1 MQLTNITNPTF
12 DYMGETFTVLKNA
25 KVKTIQDNG
34 NNRFCV
40 CVKVKRN
47 RDNTL
52 ADAYFND
59 YSKIPFSVRN

>member
-1 MQLTNITNPTF
+1 
-12 DYMGETFTVLKNA
+12 MGETFTVLKNA
-25 KVKTIQDNG
+25 KIKTIQYNG

-40 CVKVKRN
+40 CIKVKRN

-59 YSKIPFSVRN
+59 YSKVPFSVRN